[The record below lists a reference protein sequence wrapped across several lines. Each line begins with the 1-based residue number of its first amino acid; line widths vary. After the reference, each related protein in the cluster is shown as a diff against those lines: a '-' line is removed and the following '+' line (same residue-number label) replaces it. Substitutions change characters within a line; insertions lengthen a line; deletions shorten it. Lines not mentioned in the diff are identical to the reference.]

1 SCTFFARILA
11 IGSNSLILCGI
22 FSMLQRILC
31 SDTQGSTCKLRTV
44 CCPIWERAPLQTKQT
59 LPPSGKRGFNR

>member
-1 SCTFFARILA
+1 MPFAQSCTFFARILA

-31 SDTQGSTCKLRTV
+31 S
-44 CCPIWERAPLQTKQT
+44 
-59 LPPSGKRGFNR
+59 